1 MIKPRKNNLDAP
13 VISAE
18 LIREL
23 TADELDSAS
32 GGALEAYISVRGQ
45 KQGQFK
51 GEDHTVKKAQ

>member
-45 KQGQFK
+45 KQGSSK
-51 GEDHTVKKAQ
+51 ERTIP